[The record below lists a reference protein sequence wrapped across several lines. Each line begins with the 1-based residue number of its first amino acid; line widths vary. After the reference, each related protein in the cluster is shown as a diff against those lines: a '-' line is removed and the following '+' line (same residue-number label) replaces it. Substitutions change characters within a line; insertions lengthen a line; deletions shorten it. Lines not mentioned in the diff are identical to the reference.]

1 MQSGRT
7 CRRVLVVDDES
18 IIADSLVM
26 ILQRSG
32 MEAAA
37 AYSGEAAVEMVMGF
51 APDAVICD
59 VILRGMTGIETAI
72 EIGRMLP
79 ACRVILFSGQA
90 ATADLVR
97 TSHAAGHDFEILA
110 KPVHPKKL
118 LDLLAKAS

>member
-1 MQSGRT
+1 MQSGRA
-7 CRRVLVVDDES
+7 CRRVLIVDDES

-37 AYSGEAAVEMVMGF
+37 AYSGEAAIDLAREF

-59 VILRGMTGIETAI
+59 VILRGISGIETAVRI
-72 EIGRMLP
+72 EQMLP

-90 ATADLVR
+90 ATADLLR
-97 TSHAAGHDFEILA
+97 ASHAEGHDFEILS
-110 KPVHPKKL
+110 KPVHPRAL
-118 LDLLAKAS
+118 LELLAKAS